1 MTNTLVNSGSQPTS
15 HRQRF
20 SVASTWRQVSLRMRH
35 RALVYIYYLKLPA
48 PQSPKEDCSSINPVL
63 NAIKRPLRK
72 AVIPLRLRSERD
84 V

>member
-1 MTNTLVNSGSQPTS
+1 MTNTLVNVRSQPTS

-20 SVASTWRQVSLRMRH
+20 SGPSAWGQVSLHTQH
-35 RALVYIYYLKLPA
+35 RALVYTYCMKLPV

-63 NAIKRPLRK
+63 NVIKRPLRK
-72 AVIPLRLRSERD
+72 SVSPLHLRPERD